1 MTSQVAVANH
11 SGVAVASD
19 TVTTSYVEGGTK
31 TIGNS
36 HKIWEIGTNHRVL
49 VLHSGAVTQNGVTL
63 KLLLNE
69 WSTTLSKPLDTLED
83 YVDSYITWM
92 NRERNIHTQES
103 ELNRVQYL
111 LNDHYYEV
119 KKRAED
125 LWYSI
130 PIEEEQFTSREIILT
145 DFAQKGLDYLE
156 NLPLNTGVRDDDEF
170 VELINHEKIE
180 IEEKINYIFS
190 DVGLND
196 ENRAILVNSAA
207 LVLSRAQQFPM
218 SSTLAFVG
226 FGNQEYFAGNIRLKS
241 TGFYGGKF
249 IYDKSERYS
258 VHPEAG
264 STISA
269 FAQDEAIFG
278 FIRGIR
284 WEVMNHIVDTVAEK
298 INGSITNPDGENLGE
313 EIAEQVRESV
323 KDFCYKRLTSPM
335 LNSIEGLDLGHL
347 ANLAESLVG
356 MEATSA
362 FGGDGPATVGG
373 YIEVATIDR
382 QHGVVWVKAL

>member
-19 TVTTSYVEGGTK
+19 TVTTSHVEGGTK

-36 HKIWEIGTNHRVL
+36 HKIWEIGPEHRVL

-103 ELNRVQYL
+103 EFRRVNYL
-111 LNDHYYEV
+111 LNDHYYEI

-125 LWYSI
+125 FWYSI
-130 PIEEEQFTSREIILT
+130 PLEEEQFTSRESILT
-145 DFAQKGLDYLE
+145 DFAQKGLNYLE
-156 NLPLNTGVRDDDEF
+156 SLSLNTGVRSDEEF
-170 VELINHEKIE
+170 IETVNHEEIELQGKIE
-180 IEEKINYIFS
+180 YIF
-190 DVGLND
+190 DEIGLT
-196 ENRAILVNSAA
+196 EESREVLLKSAA
-207 LVLSRAQQFPM
+207 LVLSRAQNFPM

-226 FGNQEYFAGNIRLKS
+226 FGSQEYFAGNIRLKS

-249 IYDKSERYS
+249 IYDKSERFS
-258 VHPEAG
+258 VNPEAG

-284 WEVMNHIVDTVAEK
+284 WEVMSHIVDVVTAKVNE
-298 INGSITNPDGENLGE
+298 SITNPEGENLGE
-313 EIAEQVRESV
+313 AIAEQVQESV
-323 KDFCYKRLTSPM
+323 KDFCFTRLTSPM